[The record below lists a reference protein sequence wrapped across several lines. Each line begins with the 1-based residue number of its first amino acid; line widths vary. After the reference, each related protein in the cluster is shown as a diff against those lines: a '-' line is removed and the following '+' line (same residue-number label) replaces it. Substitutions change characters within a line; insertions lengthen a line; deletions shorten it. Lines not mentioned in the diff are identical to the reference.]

1 MADENQAAP
10 AGSEGVPPELQMQG
24 PGIRILAQY
33 IRDLS
38 FENPRAPESLRGE
51 GAPKIDMEVDLS
63 ARGRPDGLHEVDLKL
78 TVGASRGEDVV
89 FHVEVVFGGLFQ
101 IEGVPQEDMEPVVLI
116 ECPRYLFPFA
126 RRIISDLTAEGG
138 FPPFRMDPID
148 FAGIYMARR
157 AQQQGG
163 AGPNGGSLQA

>member
-1 MADENQAAP
+1 MAEDDKGGMPAP
-10 AGSEGVPPELQMQG
+10 QQPMQG

-51 GAPKIDMEVDLS
+51 GAPKIELDVELA
-63 ARGRPDGLHEVDLKL
+63 ARNRPDGLNEVDLKL
-78 TVGASRGEDVV
+78 SVSANRNEEIV
-89 FHVEVVFGGLFQ
+89 FHVEVLFGGLFQ
-101 IEGVPQEDMEPVVLI
+101 IEGVPADELEAVLLV

-126 RRIISDLTAEGG
+126 RRIIADLTGEGG

-157 AQQQGG
+157 AQQDQQTR
-163 AGPNGGSLQA
+163 NGGDSAPQLA